1 MAILEVELDG
11 VTAQADL
18 LDEAAPVTAARLLAS
33 LPITGT
39 LRHVRWS
46 GNAGYIL
53 VDALR
58 DPALGL
64 ENRVSFYPPGSIA
77 LRPEHGEVAITYGQ
91 AQARDSMSPAG
102 WATHVA
108 QLRDAS
114 AFLEK
119 VASTQHKGG
128 LPVTIRRGTER

>member
-1 MAILEVELDG
+1 MAILELELGG

-18 LDEAAPVTAARLLAS
+18 LEDMAPQTTAKFLAA

-46 GNAGYIL
+46 GSAGYIL

-58 DPALGL
+58 DPAMAL

-77 LRPEHGEVAITYGQ
+77 FRPEHGEVAITYGQ

-108 QLRDAS
+108 QVRS
-114 AFLEK
+114 AGVFLEK
-119 VASTQHKGG
+119 VAATQHVGG
-128 LPVTIRRGTER
+128 LPVTIRRAADR